1 MNKFFDFRYNHIEDG
16 LVEAH
21 NQTLAPFEAVFRFIK
36 GCDKNLKE
44 GTKLRLFLVNYLEAT
59 LTEADEKTISLIWHY
74 TNGEFPEEKIKELTK
89 DMTPVA
95 VMNKFFEAMHYTAV
109 VARKDNETHIYY
121 KDSLM
126 SQSNI
131 IVKTAFAFKQL
142 FPTAFEGKLTE
153 WAPEF
158 KEALIAV
165 DKNNLDKA
173 WDIIEPYYLEIKKDQ
188 WKINLKNLFTN
199 TYADQIKQE
208 KANNE
213 SDYSHIESLREQISQ
228 YIKRIEDREI
238 RIRGL
243 LASNHSEQNYTDFV
257 NYLKD
262 VGADIVDYS
271 DTGDQFT
278 IRFKG
283 YVDNFDADLAADII
297 PSLTGYLYSEIPSE
311 EKENLCKVYTEVF
324 LNEKYKMMVTSNTQ
338 IRPRDYHYL
347 QHIDPN
353 PGAVATIDGI
363 SYLQNPH
370 IKHYNCYG
378 GNGDDIIEA
387 LRRFDYYSV
396 AVFLKASNSNVSFGD
411 APVMPKMS
419 ADILK
424 NRKKKIF
431 FCPGDGKYYSY
442 DDIIKE
448 GTNNGTDEGGSET
461 SE

>member
-16 LVEAH
+16 LVETH

-44 GTKLRLFLVNYLEAT
+44 GTKLRLYLVSDLGTT
-59 LTEADEKTISLIWHY
+59 LTEADEKTISLIWHC

-121 KDSLM
+121 KGSLM

-131 IVKTAFAFKQL
+131 IIKTAFAFKQL
-142 FPTAFEGKLTE
+142 FPTAFEGKLTD

-165 DKNNLDKA
+165 DKNNPDKA
-173 WDIIEPYYLEIKKDQ
+173 WDIIEPYYLEIKKSQ
-188 WKINLKNLFTN
+188 WKINLKNLFVN
-199 TYADQIKQE
+199 TYGDQIQME
-208 KANNE
+208 QRRVE
-213 SDYSHIESLREQISQ
+213 EDYNCIDSLQKQISE
-228 YIKRIEDREI
+228 YLKRIEDRNI

-243 LASNHSEQNYTDFV
+243 LASNHSEQNYIDFIE
-257 NYLKD
+257 YIQTI
-262 VGADIVDYS
+262 GAEIVDFAEDS
-271 DTGDQFT
+271 RKFT

-283 YVDNFDADLAADII
+283 YADNYDYDLASDNI
-297 PSLTGYLYSEIPSE
+297 PSLSGYLYRGIPSE
-311 EKENLCKVYTEVF
+311 EKEKMRKLYTEVF
-324 LNEKYKMMVTSNTQ
+324 INEKYKMMITSNTE
-338 IRPRDYHYL
+338 IYPRDYAFNHVN
-347 QHIDPN
+347 PN
-353 PGAVATIDGI
+353 NGTAANVDGVE
-363 SYLQNPH
+363 YLQNPH
-370 IKHYNCYG
+370 LRHHDCYG
-378 GNGDDIIEA
+378 NNKDDIRKA
-387 LRRFDYYSV
+387 LQSYDYY
-396 AVFLKASNSNVSFGD
+396 ALAMALNASNSNLSFGD
-411 APVMPKMS
+411 PTVMEEM
-419 ADILK
+419 AQDILK

-442 DDIIKE
+442 DDLTKE
-448 GTNNGTDEGGSET
+448 VEDNGTDESGSEA